1 MLQRQVSEYI
11 TKNQQ
16 CIKTND
22 ELSENQ
28 INQIE
33 KLKAEN
39 QKLDKD

>member
-1 MLQRQVSEYI
+1 MLQRQVSELI